1 MASILRIKRSGT
13 SGDPS
18 TLGQGELAYSSLADN
33 GSNGGDRLYIGTGT
47 EVAGNAVNHEVIGGK
62 YFTSKL
68 DHALGTLTPNSAIL
82 VDANSKIDVIN
93 VDNVTINGNTIS
105 TTDTNGNLILS
116 PNGNGAVNV
125 KSVLFGA
132 NVDVVGK
139 RITQLATPTADS
151 DAATKAYVDS
161 ITAGQTFN
169 IGDGSNTD
177 TFNAASG
184 TLQFT
189 GGTGLS
195 TTVSN
200 DEVTFDLD
208 STSVT
213 AGAYGSATA
222 IPTFTVDAQGRLT
235 AAGTASISTS
245 LNVQGDTIPLAS
257 QSLNFSSSGDG
268 ISFAFDSGT
277 NTVTYS
283 MATATTSAKGVASFA
298 TADFGVS
305 SGAVSLNDAV
315 VKNVGA
321 NSGNITPVGHTFDIK
336 GDSSQGITTSGDGY
350 ECITVTVADA
360 TTSTKGVASFATAD
374 FGVSSGAVSL
384 NDAVL
389 KTITTDTGA
398 GLTPSSH
405 GISIVGGE
413 GVDVTHA
420 GAVITV
426 AGEDATTTNKGIASF
441 DTNDFTVSSGAVS
454 LKSGSVAN
462 ADLANDGIVIGSTDV
477 SLGDTITSLVGLTNV
492 TVDDI
497 TINGNKIT
505 TPSSVTDLILDPK
518 GGDSAGGRVVIQGDL
533 VVQGTETIVNSTTM
547 TINDKNLVLAD
558 SAADATAANG
568 AGLTINGASATLQ
581 YLVSGDKWEVNKD
594 FNTTGEL
601 FRNGVAIGE
610 YIQDVMGSAIAVGE
624 GLDFAYNDA
633 NGTHTFT
640 AELATVTNKGVAS
653 FDSDQFT
660 LTSGAVTIHEMDG
673 GTY

>member
-13 SGDPS
+13 AGDPT

-82 VDANSKIDVIN
+82 VDANSKIDVLN
-93 VDNVTINGNTIS
+93 VDNITLNGNTVS
-105 TTDTNGNLILS
+105 TTNSNGGLILA
-116 PNGNGAVNV
+116 PNGTGTTTIN
-125 KSVLFGA
+125 SVVFGTT
-132 NVDVVGK
+132 VDAVGK
-139 RITQLATPTADS
+139 RIVQVGTPTADS
-151 DAATKAYVDS
+151 DAATKAYVDAV
-161 ITAGQTFN
+161 TAGQTFT
-169 IGDGSNTD
+169 IGDGSATD

-184 TLQFT
+184 TLLFSGLT
-189 GGTGLS
+189 GI
-195 TTVSN
+195 TTAVTNDAVS
-200 DEVTFDLD
+200 FDLD
-208 STSVT
+208 DTSVT
-213 AGAYGSATA
+213 AGDYGSATA
-222 IPTFTVDAQGRLT
+222 IPTFTVDGQGRLT

-257 QSLNFSSSGDG
+257 QSLLFASSGDG
-268 ISFAFDSGT
+268 ISFAYDSGT
-277 NTVTYS
+277 NTATYS

-315 VKNVGA
+315 VKGVGA
-321 NSGNITPVGHTFDIK
+321 NAGNVVPTGHSFDIK

-350 ECITVTVADA
+350 DCITVTVADA
-360 TTSTKGVASFATAD
+360 TVSTKGVASFATAD

-426 AGEDATTTNKGIASF
+426 TGEDATYTNKGIASF
-441 DTNDFTVSSGAVS
+441 DTNDFTVTSGAVS

-477 SLGDTITSLVGLTNV
+477 SLGGTITSLVGLTNV
-492 TVDDI
+492 TVDDL
-497 TINGNKIT
+497 TLNGNVIS
-505 TPSSVTDLILDPK
+505 TPSSVNDIILDPK
-518 GGDSAGGRVVIQGDL
+518 GGDSAGGRVIIQGDL
-533 VVQGTETIVNSTTM
+533 LVQGTETIVNSTTM

-581 YLVSGDKWEVNKD
+581 YAVTGDKWVANKD
-594 FNTTGEL
+594 FDAPEL
-601 FRNGVAIGE
+601 FRNGVAIEE
-610 YIQDVMGSAIAVGE
+610 YIEDIMGASIAVGE

-633 NGTHTFT
+633 AGTHTFT
-640 AELATVTNKGVAS
+640 AELATITNKGVAS
-653 FDSDQFT
+653 YDSDQFT
-660 LTSGAVTIHEMDG
+660 VTSGAVTVSTLDG

>member
-13 SGDPS
+13 SGDPT

-82 VDANSKIDVIN
+82 VDVNSKIDVLN
-93 VDNVTINGNTIS
+93 VDNVTLNGNTIS
-105 TTDTNGNLILS
+105 TTNTDGGLILA
-116 PNGNGAVNV
+116 PNGTGTTTVN
-125 KSVLFGA
+125 SVVFGTT
-132 NVDVVGK
+132 VDVVGK
-139 RITQLATPTADS
+139 RITQVATPTADS
-151 DAATKAYVDS
+151 DAATKAYVDGV
-161 ITAGQTFN
+161 TAGQSFT
-169 IGDGSNTD
+169 IGDGSATD

-184 TLQFT
+184 TLLFSGLT
-189 GGTGLS
+189 GI
-195 TTVSN
+195 TTAVTNDAVSI
-200 DEVTFDLD
+200 DLD
-208 STSVT
+208 DTSVT
-213 AGAYGSATA
+213 AGDYGSATA
-222 IPTFTVDAQGRLT
+222 IPTFTVDGQGRLT

-257 QSLNFSSSGDG
+257 QSLLFASSGDG
-268 ISFAFDSGT
+268 ISFAYDSGT
-277 NTVTYS
+277 NTATYS

-315 VKNVGA
+315 VKGVGA
-321 NSGNITPVGHTFDIK
+321 NSGSTTPTGHSFSII
-336 GDSSQGITTSGDGY
+336 GDSSQGITTSGSGANV
-350 ECITVTVADA
+350 TVTIADA
-360 TTSTKGVASFATAD
+360 TVSAKGVASFATAD

-426 AGEDATTTNKGIASF
+426 TGEDATYTNKGIASF
-441 DTNDFTVSSGAVS
+441 DTNDFTVTSGAVS

-477 SLGDTITSLVGLTNV
+477 SLGGTITSLVGLTNV

-497 TINGNKIT
+497 TLNGNVIS
-505 TPSSVTDLILDPK
+505 TPSSVNDIILDPK
-518 GGDSAGGRVVIQGDL
+518 GGDSAGGRVIIQGDL
-533 VVQGTETIVNSTTM
+533 LVQGTETIVNSTTM

-568 AGLTINGASATLQ
+568 AGITINGASATLQ

-601 FRNGVAIGE
+601 YRNGTAIGE
-610 YIQDVMGSAIAVGE
+610 YIQDVMGTAIAVGE
-624 GLDFAYNDA
+624 GLDFAYNDGA
-633 NGTHTFT
+633 GTHTFS
-640 AELATVTNKGVAS
+640 AELATITNKGVAS
-653 FDSDQFT
+653 YDSDQFT
-660 LTSGAVTIHEMDG
+660 VTSGAVTVSTLDG

>member
-13 SGDPS
+13 AGDPT

-82 VDANSKIDVIN
+82 VDANSKIDVLN
-93 VDNVTINGNTIS
+93 VDNITLNGNTVS
-105 TTDTNGNLILS
+105 TTNTNGGLILA
-116 PNGNGAVNV
+116 PNGTGTTTVN
-125 KSVLFGA
+125 SVVFGTT
-132 NVDVVGK
+132 VDVVGK
-139 RITQLATPTADS
+139 RIVQVGTPTADS
-151 DAATKAYVDS
+151 DAATKAYVDAV
-161 ITAGQTFN
+161 TAGQTFT
-169 IGDGSNTD
+169 IGDGSATD

-184 TLQFT
+184 TLLFN
-189 GGTGLS
+189 GLS
-195 TTVSN
+195 GITTAVTNDAVSI
-200 DEVTFDLD
+200 DLD
-208 STSVT
+208 DTSVT
-213 AGAYGSATA
+213 AGDYGSATA

-257 QSLNFSSSGDG
+257 QRLSFASSGNG
-268 ISFAFDSGT
+268 ISFAYDSGT
-277 NTVTYS
+277 NTATYS

-315 VKNVGA
+315 VKGVGA
-321 NSGNITPVGHTFDIK
+321 NSGSTTPTSHSFSII
-336 GDSSQGITTSGDGY
+336 GDSSQGITTSGSGANV
-350 ECITVTVADA
+350 TVTIADA
-360 TTSTKGVASFATAD
+360 TVSAKGVASFATAD

-420 GAVITV
+420 GSVITV
-426 AGEDATTTNKGIASF
+426 LGEDATYTNKGIASF
-441 DTNDFTVSSGAVS
+441 DTNDFTLSSGAVS

-477 SLGDTITSLVGLTNV
+477 SLGGTITNLVGLTNV
-492 TVDDI
+492 TVDDL
-497 TINGNKIT
+497 TLNGNVIS
-505 TPSSVTDLILDPK
+505 TPSSVNDIILDPK
-518 GGDSAGGRVVIQGDL
+518 GGDSAGGRVIIQGDL
-533 VVQGTETIVNSTTM
+533 LVQGTETIVNSTTM

-568 AGLTINGASATLQ
+568 AGITINGASATLQ

-601 FRNGVAIGE
+601 YRNGTAIGE
-610 YIQDVMGSAIAVGE
+610 YIQDVMGTSIAVGE
-624 GLDFAYNDA
+624 GLDFAYNDGA
-633 NGTHTFT
+633 GTHTFS
-640 AELATVTNKGVAS
+640 AELATITNKGVAS
-653 FDSDQFT
+653 YDSDQFT
-660 LTSGAVTIHEMDG
+660 VTSGAVTVSTLDG

>member
-13 SGDPS
+13 SGNPS

-47 EVAGNAVNHEVIGGK
+47 ETSGNAVNHEVIGGK

-68 DHALGTLTPNSAIL
+68 DHTLGTLTPNSAIL
-82 VDANSKIDVIN
+82 VDANSKIDVLN
-93 VDNVTINGNTIS
+93 VDNITLNGNTIS
-105 TTDTNGNLILS
+105 TTNSNGGLILA
-116 PNGNGAVNV
+116 PNGTGTTTVN
-125 KSVLFGA
+125 SVVFGTT
-132 NVDVVGK
+132 VDVVGK
-139 RITQLATPTADS
+139 RITQVATPTADS
-151 DAATKAYVDS
+151 DAATKAYVDAV
-161 ITAGQTFN
+161 TAGQTFT
-169 IGDGSNTD
+169 IGDGSATD

-184 TLQFT
+184 TLTFT
-189 GGTGLS
+189 GLTGI
-195 TTVSN
+195 TTAVTNDAVS
-200 DEVTFDLD
+200 FDLD
-208 STSVT
+208 DTSVT
-213 AGAYGSATA
+213 AGDYGSATA
-222 IPTFTVDAQGRLT
+222 IPTFTVDGQGRLT

-257 QSLNFSSSGDG
+257 QSLLFASSGDG
-268 ISFAFDSGT
+268 ISFAYDSGT
-277 NTVTYS
+277 NTATYS

-315 VKNVGA
+315 VKGVGA
-321 NSGNITPVGHTFDIK
+321 NSGSTTPTGHSFSII
-336 GDSSQGITTSGDGY
+336 GDSSQGITTSGSGANV
-350 ECITVTVADA
+350 TVTIADA
-360 TTSTKGVASFATAD
+360 TVSAKGVASFATAD

-420 GAVITV
+420 GSVITV
-426 AGEDATTTNKGIASF
+426 LGEDATYTNKGIASF
-441 DTNDFTVSSGAVS
+441 DTNDFTVTSGAVS
-454 LKSGSVAN
+454 IKSGSVAN
-462 ADLANDGIVIGSTDV
+462 ADLTNDGIVIGSTDV
-477 SLGDTITSLVGLTNV
+477 SLGGTITSLVGLTNV

-497 TINGNKIT
+497 TLNGNVIS
-505 TPSSVTDLILDPK
+505 TPSSVNDIILDPK
-518 GGDSAGGRVVIQGDL
+518 GGDSAGGRVIIQGDL
-533 VVQGTETIVNSTTM
+533 LVQGTETIVNSTTM

-568 AGLTINGASATLQ
+568 AGITINGASATLQ

-601 FRNGVAIGE
+601 YRNGTAIGE
-610 YIQDVMGSAIAVGE
+610 YIQDVMGTAIAVGE
-624 GLDFAYNDA
+624 GLDFAYNDGA
-633 NGTHTFT
+633 GTHTFS
-640 AELATVTNKGVAS
+640 AELATITNKGVAS
-653 FDSDQFT
+653 YDSDQFT
-660 LTSGAVTIHEMDG
+660 VTSGAVTVSTLDG

>member
-13 SGDPS
+13 SGNPS

-47 EVAGNAVNHEVIGGK
+47 EVGGNAVNHEIIGGK

-68 DHALGTLTPNSAIL
+68 DHALGELTPNSAIL
-82 VDANSKIDVIN
+82 TDANSKIDVIN

-105 TTDTNGNLILS
+105 TTDTNGNLILA
-116 PNGNGAVNV
+116 PHGAGQVNV
-125 KSVLFGA
+125 KSVLFGT

-169 IGDGSNTD
+169 IGDGSTTD

-184 TLQFT
+184 TLLFN

-200 DEVTFDLD
+200 DAVLFDLD

-257 QSLNFSSSGDG
+257 QRLSFASSGDG
-268 ISFAFDSGT
+268 ISFAYDSGT
-277 NTVTYS
+277 NTATYS

-305 SGAVSLNDAV
+305 SGAVSLNDGV
-315 VKNVGA
+315 VKSVGA
-321 NSGNITPVGHTFDIK
+321 NSGLTTPSGHKFNIV
-336 GDSSQGITTSGDGY
+336 GDSSQGITTSGSGANV
-350 ECITVTVADA
+350 TVTVADA
-360 TTSTKGVASFATAD
+360 TVSAKGVASFATAD

-426 AGEDATTTNKGIASF
+426 AGEDATYTNKGIASF
-441 DTNDFTVSSGAVS
+441 DPNDFTVTSGAVS

-477 SLGDTITSLVGLTNV
+477 SLGDTITNLVGLTNV

-505 TPSSVTDLILDPK
+505 TPTSVTDLILDPK

-601 FRNGVAIGE
+601 YRNGTAIGE
-610 YIQDVMGSAIAVGE
+610 YIEDVMGSAIAVGE
-624 GLDFAYNDA
+624 GLDFAYDDA
-633 NGTHTFT
+633 AGTHTFT

-653 FDSDQFT
+653 YDSDQFT
-660 LTSGAVTIHEMDG
+660 LTSGAVTIHEIDG
-673 GTY
+673 GTYA

>member
-13 SGDPS
+13 AGDPT

-82 VDANSKIDVIN
+82 VDANSKIDVLN
-93 VDNVTINGNTIS
+93 VDNVTLNGNTIS
-105 TTDTNGNLILS
+105 TTDTNGGLILA
-116 PNGNGAVNV
+116 PNGTGTTTVN
-125 KSVLFGA
+125 SVVFGTT
-132 NVDVVGK
+132 VDVVGK
-139 RITQLATPTADS
+139 RITQVATPTADS
-151 DAATKAYVDS
+151 DAATKAYVDAV
-161 ITAGQTFN
+161 TAGQTFT
-169 IGDGSNTD
+169 IGDGSATD

-184 TLQFT
+184 TLLFNGLT
-189 GGTGLS
+189 GI
-195 TTVSN
+195 TTAVTNDAVSI
-200 DEVTFDLD
+200 DLD
-208 STSVT
+208 DTSVT
-213 AGAYGSATA
+213 AGDYGSATA
-222 IPTFTVDAQGRLT
+222 IPTFTVDGQGRLT

-257 QSLNFSSSGDG
+257 QSLLFASSGDG
-268 ISFAFDSGT
+268 ISFAYDSGT
-277 NTVTYS
+277 NTATYS

-315 VKNVGA
+315 VKGVGA
-321 NSGNITPVGHTFDIK
+321 NSGSTTPTGHSFSII
-336 GDSSQGITTSGDGY
+336 GDSSQGITTSGSGANV
-350 ECITVTVADA
+350 TVTIADA
-360 TTSTKGVASFATAD
+360 TVSAKGVASFATAD

-426 AGEDATTTNKGIASF
+426 LGEDATYTNKGIASF
-441 DTNDFTVSSGAVS
+441 DTNDFTVTSGAVS

-477 SLGDTITSLVGLTNV
+477 SLGGTITSLVGLTNV

-497 TINGNKIT
+497 TLNGNVIS
-505 TPSSVTDLILDPK
+505 TPSSVNDIILDPK
-518 GGDSAGGRVVIQGDL
+518 GGDSAGGRVIIQGDL
-533 VVQGTETIVNSTTM
+533 LVQGTETIVNSTTM

-568 AGLTINGASATLQ
+568 AGITINGAAATLQ

-601 FRNGVAIGE
+601 YRNGTAIGE
-610 YIQDVMGSAIAVGE
+610 YIQDVMGTAIAVGE
-624 GLDFAYNDA
+624 GLDFAYNDGA
-633 NGTHTFT
+633 GTHTFS
-640 AELATVTNKGVAS
+640 AELATITNKGVAS
-653 FDSDQFT
+653 YDSDQFT
-660 LTSGAVTIHEMDG
+660 VTSGAVTVSTLDG

>member
-13 SGDPS
+13 AGDPT

-82 VDANSKIDVIN
+82 VDANSKIDVLN
-93 VDNVTINGNTIS
+93 VDNVTLNGNTVS
-105 TTDTNGNLILS
+105 TTNTNGGLILA
-116 PNGNGAVNV
+116 PNGTGTTTIN
-125 KSVLFGA
+125 SVVFGTT
-132 NVDVVGK
+132 VDAVGK
-139 RITQLATPTADS
+139 RIVQVGTPTADS
-151 DAATKAYVDS
+151 DAATKAYVDAV
-161 ITAGQTFN
+161 TAGQTFT
-169 IGDGSNTD
+169 IGDGSATD

-184 TLQFT
+184 TLLFSGLT
-189 GGTGLS
+189 GI
-195 TTVSN
+195 TTAVTNDAVS
-200 DEVTFDLD
+200 FDLD
-208 STSVT
+208 DTAVT
-213 AGAYGSATA
+213 AGDYGSATA
-222 IPTFTVDAQGRLT
+222 IPTFTVDGQGRLT

-257 QSLNFSSSGDG
+257 QSLLFASSGDG
-268 ISFAFDSGT
+268 ISFAYDSGT
-277 NTVTYS
+277 NTATYS

-315 VKNVGA
+315 VKGVGA
-321 NSGNITPVGHTFDIK
+321 NAGNVVPTGHSFDIK

-350 ECITVTVADA
+350 DCITVTVADA
-360 TTSTKGVASFATAD
+360 TVSTKGVASFATAD

-426 AGEDATTTNKGIASF
+426 TGEDATYTNKGIASF
-441 DTNDFTVSSGAVS
+441 DTNDFTVTSGAVS

-477 SLGDTITSLVGLTNV
+477 SLGGTITSLVGLTNV
-492 TVDDI
+492 TVDDL
-497 TINGNKIT
+497 TLNGNVIS
-505 TPSSVTDLILDPK
+505 TPSSVNDIILDPK
-518 GGDSAGGRVVIQGDL
+518 GGDSAGGRVIIQGDL
-533 VVQGTETIVNSTTM
+533 LVQGTETIVNSTTM

-581 YLVSGDKWEVNKD
+581 YAVTGDKWVANKD
-594 FNTTGEL
+594 FDAPEL
-601 FRNGVAIGE
+601 FRNGVAIEE
-610 YIQDVMGSAIAVGE
+610 YIEDIMGASIAVGE

-633 NGTHTFT
+633 AGTHTFT
-640 AELATVTNKGVAS
+640 AELATITNKGVAS
-653 FDSDQFT
+653 YDSDQFT
-660 LTSGAVTIHEMDG
+660 VTSGAVTVSTLDG

>member
-13 SGDPS
+13 SGNPS
-18 TLGQGELAYSSLADN
+18 SLGQGELAYSSLADN

-82 VDANSKIDVIN
+82 VDANSKIDVLN
-93 VDNVTINGNTIS
+93 VDNITLNGNTIS
-105 TTDTNGNLILS
+105 TTNSNGGLILA
-116 PNGNGAVNV
+116 PNGTGTTTVN
-125 KSVLFGA
+125 SVVFGTT
-132 NVDVVGK
+132 VDVVGK
-139 RITQLATPTADS
+139 RITQVATPTADS
-151 DAATKAYVDS
+151 DAATKAYVDAV
-161 ITAGQTFN
+161 TAGQTFT
-169 IGDGSNTD
+169 IGDGSATD

-184 TLQFT
+184 TLLFSGLT
-189 GGTGLS
+189 GI
-195 TTVSN
+195 TTAVTNDAVS
-200 DEVTFDLD
+200 FDLD
-208 STSVT
+208 DTSVT
-213 AGAYGSATA
+213 AGDYGSATA
-222 IPTFTVDAQGRLT
+222 IPTFTVDGQGRLT

-257 QSLNFSSSGDG
+257 QSLLFASSGDG
-268 ISFAFDSGT
+268 ISFAYDSGT
-277 NTVTYS
+277 NTATYS

-315 VKNVGA
+315 VKGVGA
-321 NSGNITPVGHTFDIK
+321 NSGSTTPTGHSFSII
-336 GDSSQGITTSGDGY
+336 GDSSQGITTSGSGANV
-350 ECITVTVADA
+350 TVTIADA
-360 TTSTKGVASFATAD
+360 TVSAKGVASFATAD

-420 GAVITV
+420 GSVITV
-426 AGEDATTTNKGIASF
+426 LGEDATYTNKGIASF
-441 DTNDFTVSSGAVS
+441 DTNDFTVTSGAVS
-454 LKSGSVAN
+454 IKSGSVAN
-462 ADLANDGIVIGSTDV
+462 ADLTNDGIVIGSTDV
-477 SLGDTITSLVGLTNV
+477 SLGGTITSLVGLTNV

-497 TINGNKIT
+497 TLNGNVIS
-505 TPSSVTDLILDPK
+505 TPSSVNDIILDPK
-518 GGDSAGGRVVIQGDL
+518 GGDSAGGRVIIQGDL
-533 VVQGTETIVNSTTM
+533 LVQGTETIVNSTTM

-568 AGLTINGASATLQ
+568 AGITINGASATLQ

-601 FRNGVAIGE
+601 YRNGTAIGE
-610 YIQDVMGSAIAVGE
+610 YIQDVMGTAIAVGE
-624 GLDFAYNDA
+624 GLDFAYNDGA
-633 NGTHTFT
+633 GTHTFS
-640 AELATVTNKGVAS
+640 AELATITNKGVAS
-653 FDSDQFT
+653 YDSDQFT
-660 LTSGAVTIHEMDG
+660 VTSGAVTVSTLDG

>member
-13 SGDPS
+13 SGDPT

-82 VDANSKIDVIN
+82 VDVNSKIDVLN
-93 VDNVTINGNTIS
+93 VDNVTLNGNTIS
-105 TTDTNGNLILS
+105 TTNTDGGLILA
-116 PNGNGAVNV
+116 PNGTGTTTVN
-125 KSVLFGA
+125 SVVFGTT
-132 NVDVVGK
+132 VDVVGK
-139 RITQLATPTADS
+139 RITQVATPTADS
-151 DAATKAYVDS
+151 DAATKAYVDGV
-161 ITAGQTFN
+161 TAGQSFT
-169 IGDGSNTD
+169 IGDGSATD

-189 GGTGLS
+189 GLTGI
-195 TTVSN
+195 TTAVTNDAVS
-200 DEVTFDLD
+200 FDLD
-208 STSVT
+208 DTSVT
-213 AGAYGSATA
+213 AGDYGSATA
-222 IPTFTVDAQGRLT
+222 IPTFTVDGQGRLT

-257 QSLNFSSSGDG
+257 QSLLFASSGDG
-268 ISFAFDSGT
+268 ISFAYDSGT
-277 NTVTYS
+277 NTATYS

-315 VKNVGA
+315 VKGVGA
-321 NSGNITPVGHTFDIK
+321 NSGSTTPTGHSFSII
-336 GDSSQGITTSGDGY
+336 GDSSQGITTSGSGANV
-350 ECITVTVADA
+350 TVTIADA
-360 TTSTKGVASFATAD
+360 TVSAKGVASFATAD

-420 GAVITV
+420 GSVITV
-426 AGEDATTTNKGIASF
+426 LGEDATYTNKGIASF
-441 DTNDFTVSSGAVS
+441 DTNDFTVTSGAVS

-477 SLGDTITSLVGLTNV
+477 SLGGTITSLVGLTNV
-492 TVDDI
+492 TVDDL
-497 TINGNKIT
+497 TLNGNVIS
-505 TPSSVTDLILDPK
+505 TPSSVNDIILDPK
-518 GGDSAGGRVVIQGDL
+518 GGDSAGGRVIIQGDL
-533 VVQGTETIVNSTTM
+533 LVQGTETIVNSTTM

-568 AGLTINGASATLQ
+568 AGITINGASATLQ

-601 FRNGVAIGE
+601 YRNGTAIGE
-610 YIQDVMGSAIAVGE
+610 YIQDVMGTAIAVGE
-624 GLDFAYNDA
+624 GLDFAYNDGA
-633 NGTHTFT
+633 GTHTFS
-640 AELATVTNKGVAS
+640 AELATITNKGVAS
-653 FDSDQFT
+653 YDSDQFT
-660 LTSGAVTIHEMDG
+660 VTSGAVTVSTLDG

>member
-13 SGDPS
+13 AGDPT

-82 VDANSKIDVIN
+82 VDANSKIDVLN
-93 VDNVTINGNTIS
+93 VDNITLNGNTVS
-105 TTDTNGNLILS
+105 TTNTNGGLILA
-116 PNGNGAVNV
+116 PNGTGTTTVN
-125 KSVLFGA
+125 SVVFGTT
-132 NVDVVGK
+132 VDVVGK
-139 RITQLATPTADS
+139 RITQVATPTADS
-151 DAATKAYVDS
+151 DAATKAYVDAV
-161 ITAGQTFN
+161 TAGQTFT
-169 IGDGSNTD
+169 IGDGSATD

-184 TLQFT
+184 TLLFN
-189 GGTGLS
+189 GLS
-195 TTVSN
+195 GITTAVTNDAVSI
-200 DEVTFDLD
+200 DLD
-208 STSVT
+208 DTSVT
-213 AGAYGSATA
+213 AGDYGSATA

-257 QSLNFSSSGDG
+257 QRLSFASSGNG
-268 ISFAFDSGT
+268 ISFAYDSGT
-277 NTVTYS
+277 NTATYS

-315 VKNVGA
+315 VKGVGA
-321 NSGNITPVGHTFDIK
+321 NSGSTTPTSHSFSII
-336 GDSSQGITTSGDGY
+336 GDSSQGITTSGSGANV
-350 ECITVTVADA
+350 TVTIADA
-360 TTSTKGVASFATAD
+360 TVSAKGVASFATAD

-420 GAVITV
+420 GSVITV
-426 AGEDATTTNKGIASF
+426 LGEDATYTNKGIASF
-441 DTNDFTVSSGAVS
+441 DTNDFTLSSGAVS

-477 SLGDTITSLVGLTNV
+477 SLGGTITNLVGLTNV
-492 TVDDI
+492 TVDDL
-497 TINGNKIT
+497 TLNGNVIS
-505 TPSSVTDLILDPK
+505 TPSSVNDIILDPK
-518 GGDSAGGRVVIQGDL
+518 GGDSAGGRVIIQGDL
-533 VVQGTETIVNSTTM
+533 LVQGTETIVNSTTM

-568 AGLTINGASATLQ
+568 AGITINGASATLQ

-601 FRNGVAIGE
+601 YRNGTAIGE
-610 YIQDVMGSAIAVGE
+610 YIQDVMGTSIAVGE
-624 GLDFAYNDA
+624 GLDFAYNDGA
-633 NGTHTFT
+633 GTHTFS
-640 AELATVTNKGVAS
+640 AELATITNKGVAS
-653 FDSDQFT
+653 YDSDQFT
-660 LTSGAVTIHEMDG
+660 VTSGAVTVSTLDG

>member
-13 SGDPS
+13 SGNPS
-18 TLGQGELAYSSLADN
+18 SLGQGELAYSSLADN

-47 EVAGNAVNHEVIGGK
+47 ETSGNAVNHEVIGGK

-82 VDANSKIDVIN
+82 VDVNSKIDVLN
-93 VDNVTINGNTIS
+93 VDNVTLNGNTIS
-105 TTDTNGNLILS
+105 TTDTNGGLILA
-116 PNGNGAVNV
+116 PNGTGTTTVN
-125 KSVLFGA
+125 SVVFGTT
-132 NVDVVGK
+132 VDVVGK
-139 RITQLATPTADS
+139 RITQVGTPTADS
-151 DAATKAYVDS
+151 DAATKAYVDGV
-161 ITAGQTFN
+161 TAGQSFT
-169 IGDGSNTD
+169 IGDGTDSD

-184 TLQFT
+184 TLTFT
-189 GGTGLS
+189 GLTGI
-195 TTVSN
+195 TTAVTNDAVS
-200 DEVTFDLD
+200 FDLD
-208 STSVT
+208 DTSVT
-213 AGAYGSATA
+213 AGDYGSATA
-222 IPTFTVDAQGRLT
+222 IPTFTVDGQGRLT

-257 QSLNFSSSGDG
+257 QSLLFASSGDG
-268 ISFAFDSGT
+268 ISFAYDSGT
-277 NTVTYS
+277 NTATYS

-315 VKNVGA
+315 VKGVGA
-321 NSGNITPVGHTFDIK
+321 NSGSTTPTGHSFSII
-336 GDSSQGITTSGDGY
+336 GDSSQGITTSGSGANV
-350 ECITVTVADA
+350 TVTIADA
-360 TTSTKGVASFATAD
+360 TVSAKGVASFATAD

-426 AGEDATTTNKGIASF
+426 LGEDATYTNKGIASF
-441 DTNDFTVSSGAVS
+441 DTNDFTVTSGAVS

-497 TINGNKIT
+497 TINANVIS
-505 TPSSVTDLILDPK
+505 TPPSVNDIILDPK
-518 GGDSAGGRVVIQGDL
+518 GGDSAGGRVIIQGDL
-533 VVQGTETIVNSTTM
+533 LVQGTETIVNSTTM

-568 AGLTINGASATLQ
+568 AGITINGASATLQ

-601 FRNGVAIGE
+601 YRNGTAIGE
-610 YIQDVMGSAIAVGE
+610 YIQDVMGTAIAVGE
-624 GLDFAYNDA
+624 GLDFAYNDGA
-633 NGTHTFT
+633 GTHTFS
-640 AELATVTNKGVAS
+640 AELATITNKGVAS
-653 FDSDQFT
+653 YDSDQFT
-660 LTSGAVTIHEMDG
+660 VTSGAVTVSTLDG

>member
-13 SGDPS
+13 AGDPT

-82 VDANSKIDVIN
+82 VDANSKIDVLN
-93 VDNVTINGNTIS
+93 VDNITLNGNTVS
-105 TTDTNGNLILS
+105 TTNTNGGLILA
-116 PNGNGAVNV
+116 PNGTGTTTVN
-125 KSVLFGA
+125 SVVFGTT
-132 NVDVVGK
+132 VDVVGK
-139 RITQLATPTADS
+139 RIVQVGTPTADS
-151 DAATKAYVDS
+151 DAATKAYVDAV
-161 ITAGQTFN
+161 TAGQTFT
-169 IGDGSNTD
+169 IGDGSATD

-184 TLQFT
+184 TLLFNGLT
-189 GGTGLS
+189 GI
-195 TTVSN
+195 TTAVTNDAVS
-200 DEVTFDLD
+200 FDLD
-208 STSVT
+208 DTSVT
-213 AGAYGSATA
+213 AGDYGSATA

-257 QSLNFSSSGDG
+257 QRLSFASSGNG
-268 ISFAFDSGT
+268 ISFAYDSGT
-277 NTVTYS
+277 NTATYS

-315 VKNVGA
+315 VKGVGA
-321 NSGNITPVGHTFDIK
+321 NSGSTTPTSHSFSII
-336 GDSSQGITTSGDGY
+336 GDSSQGITTSGSGANV
-350 ECITVTVADA
+350 TVTIADA
-360 TTSTKGVASFATAD
+360 TVSAKGVASFATAD

-420 GAVITV
+420 GSVITV
-426 AGEDATTTNKGIASF
+426 LGEDATYTNKGIASF
-441 DTNDFTVSSGAVS
+441 DTNDFTLSSGAVS

-477 SLGDTITSLVGLTNV
+477 SLGGTITNLVGLTNV
-492 TVDDI
+492 TVDDL
-497 TINGNKIT
+497 TLNGNVIS
-505 TPSSVTDLILDPK
+505 TPSSVNDIILDPK
-518 GGDSAGGRVVIQGDL
+518 GGDSAGGRVIIQGDL
-533 VVQGTETIVNSTTM
+533 LVQGTETIVNSTTM

-568 AGLTINGASATLQ
+568 AGITINGASATLQ

-601 FRNGVAIGE
+601 YRNGTAIGE
-610 YIQDVMGSAIAVGE
+610 YIQDVMGTSIAVGE
-624 GLDFAYNDA
+624 GLDFAYNDGA
-633 NGTHTFT
+633 GTHTFS
-640 AELATVTNKGVAS
+640 AELATITNKGVAS
-653 FDSDQFT
+653 YDSDQFT
-660 LTSGAVTIHEMDG
+660 VTSGAVTVSTLDG

>member
-13 SGDPS
+13 AGDPT

-82 VDANSKIDVIN
+82 VDANSKIDVLN
-93 VDNVTINGNTIS
+93 VDNITLNGNTVS
-105 TTDTNGNLILS
+105 TTNTNGGLILA
-116 PNGNGAVNV
+116 PNGTGTTTVN
-125 KSVLFGA
+125 SVVFGTT
-132 NVDVVGK
+132 VDVVGK
-139 RITQLATPTADS
+139 RITQVATPTADS
-151 DAATKAYVDS
+151 DAATKAYVDAV
-161 ITAGQTFN
+161 TAGQTFT
-169 IGDGSNTD
+169 IGDGSATD

-184 TLQFT
+184 TLLFN
-189 GGTGLS
+189 GLS
-195 TTVSN
+195 GITTAVTNDAVS
-200 DEVTFDLD
+200 FDLD
-208 STSVT
+208 DTSVT
-213 AGAYGSATA
+213 AGDYGSATA

-257 QSLNFSSSGDG
+257 QRLSFASSGNG
-268 ISFAFDSGT
+268 ISFAYDSGT
-277 NTVTYS
+277 NTATYS

-315 VKNVGA
+315 VKGVGA
-321 NSGNITPVGHTFDIK
+321 NSGSTTPTSHSFSII
-336 GDSSQGITTSGDGY
+336 GDSSQGITTSGSGANV
-350 ECITVTVADA
+350 TVTIADA
-360 TTSTKGVASFATAD
+360 TVSAKGVASFATAD

-420 GAVITV
+420 GSVITV
-426 AGEDATTTNKGIASF
+426 LGEDATYTNKGIASF
-441 DTNDFTVSSGAVS
+441 DTNDFTLSSGAVS

-477 SLGDTITSLVGLTNV
+477 SLGGTITNLVGLTNV
-492 TVDDI
+492 TVDDL
-497 TINGNKIT
+497 TLNGNVIS
-505 TPSSVTDLILDPK
+505 TPSSVNDIILDPK
-518 GGDSAGGRVVIQGDL
+518 GGDSAGGRVIIQGDL
-533 VVQGTETIVNSTTM
+533 LVQGTETIVNSTTM

-568 AGLTINGASATLQ
+568 AGITINGASATLQ

-601 FRNGVAIGE
+601 YRNGTAIGE
-610 YIQDVMGSAIAVGE
+610 YIQDVMGTSIAVGE
-624 GLDFAYNDA
+624 GLDFAYNDGA
-633 NGTHTFT
+633 GTHTFS
-640 AELATVTNKGVAS
+640 AELATITNKGVAS
-653 FDSDQFT
+653 YDSDQFT
-660 LTSGAVTIHEMDG
+660 VTSGAVTVSTLDG

>member
-13 SGDPS
+13 SGNPS
-18 TLGQGELAYSSLADN
+18 SLGQGELAYSSLADN

-47 EVAGNAVNHEVIGGK
+47 ETSGNAVNHEVIGGK

-82 VDANSKIDVIN
+82 VDVNSKIDVLN
-93 VDNVTINGNTIS
+93 VDNVTLNGNTIS
-105 TTDTNGNLILS
+105 TTNTDGGLILA
-116 PNGNGAVNV
+116 PNGTGTTTVN
-125 KSVLFGA
+125 SVVFGTT
-132 NVDVVGK
+132 VDVVGK
-139 RITQLATPTADS
+139 RITQVGTPTADS
-151 DAATKAYVDS
+151 DAATKAYVDAV
-161 ITAGQTFN
+161 TAGQTFT
-169 IGDGSNTD
+169 IGDGSATD

-184 TLQFT
+184 TLTFT
-189 GGTGLS
+189 GLTGI
-195 TTVSN
+195 TTAVTNDAVS
-200 DEVTFDLD
+200 FDLD
-208 STSVT
+208 DTSVT
-213 AGAYGSATA
+213 AGDYGSATA
-222 IPTFTVDAQGRLT
+222 IPTFTVDGQGRLT

-257 QSLNFSSSGDG
+257 QSLLFASSGDG

-277 NTVTYS
+277 NTATYS

-315 VKNVGA
+315 VKGVGA
-321 NSGNITPVGHTFDIK
+321 NSGSTTPTGHSFSII
-336 GDSSQGITTSGDGY
+336 GDSSQGITTSGSGANV
-350 ECITVTVADA
+350 TVTIADA
-360 TTSTKGVASFATAD
+360 TVSAKGVASFATAD

-426 AGEDATTTNKGIASF
+426 TGEDATYTNKGIASF
-441 DTNDFTVSSGAVS
+441 DTNDFTVTSGAVS

-477 SLGDTITSLVGLTNV
+477 SLGGTITSLVGLTNV

-497 TINGNKIT
+497 TLNGNVIS
-505 TPSSVTDLILDPK
+505 TPSSVNDIILDPK
-518 GGDSAGGRVVIQGDL
+518 GGDSAGGRVIIQGDL
-533 VVQGTETIVNSTTM
+533 LVQGTETIVNSTTM

-568 AGLTINGASATLQ
+568 AGITINGASATLQ

-601 FRNGVAIGE
+601 YRNGTAIGE
-610 YIQDVMGSAIAVGE
+610 YIQDVMGTAIAVGE
-624 GLDFAYNDA
+624 GLDFAYNDGA
-633 NGTHTFT
+633 GTHTFS
-640 AELATVTNKGVAS
+640 AELATITNKGVAS
-653 FDSDQFT
+653 YDSDQFT
-660 LTSGAVTIHEMDG
+660 VTSGAVTVSTLDG

>member
-13 SGDPS
+13 SGNPS

-47 EVAGNAVNHEVIGGK
+47 ETSGNAVNHEVIGGK

-82 VDANSKIDVIN
+82 VDVNSKIDVLN
-93 VDNVTINGNTIS
+93 VDNITLNGNTVS
-105 TTDTNGNLILS
+105 TTNTDGGLILA
-116 PNGNGAVNV
+116 PNGTGTTTIN
-125 KSVLFGA
+125 SVVFGTT
-132 NVDVVGK
+132 VDAVGK
-139 RITQLATPTADS
+139 RIVQVGTPTADS
-151 DAATKAYVDS
+151 DAATKAYVDAV
-161 ITAGQTFN
+161 TAGQTFT
-169 IGDGSNTD
+169 IGDGSATD

-184 TLQFT
+184 TLLFSGLT
-189 GGTGLS
+189 GI
-195 TTVSN
+195 TTAVTNDAVS
-200 DEVTFDLD
+200 FDLD
-208 STSVT
+208 DTDVT
-213 AGAYGSATA
+213 AGDYGSATA
-222 IPTFTVDAQGRLT
+222 IPTFTVDGQGRLT
-235 AAGTASISTS
+235 AAGEASISTS

-257 QSLNFSSSGDG
+257 QSLLFASSGDG
-268 ISFAFDSGT
+268 ISFAYDSGT
-277 NTVTYS
+277 NTATYS

-321 NSGNITPVGHTFDIK
+321 NSGNITPTGHKFDIK

-360 TTSTKGVASFATAD
+360 TVSTKGVASFATAD

-413 GVDVTHA
+413 GVNVTHA
-420 GAVITV
+420 GSVITV
-426 AGEDATTTNKGIASF
+426 LGEDATYTNKGIASF
-441 DTNDFTVSSGAVS
+441 DTNDFTVTSGAVS

-497 TINGNKIT
+497 TINGNVIS
-505 TPSSVTDLILDPK
+505 TPSSVSDLILDPK
-518 GGDSAGGRVVIQGDL
+518 GGDSAGGRVIIQGDL
-533 VVQGTETIVNSTTM
+533 LVQGTETIVNSTTM

-581 YLVSGDKWEVNKD
+581 YAVTGDKWVANKD
-594 FNTTGEL
+594 FDAPEL
-601 FRNGVAIGE
+601 FRNGVAIEE
-610 YIQDVMGSAIAVGE
+610 YIEDIMGASIAVGE
-624 GLDFAYNDA
+624 GLDFAYDDA
-633 NGTHTFT
+633 AGTHTFT
-640 AELATVTNKGVAS
+640 AELATITNKGVAS
-653 FDSDQFT
+653 YDSDQFT
-660 LTSGAVTIHEMDG
+660 VTSGAVTVSTLDG

>member
-13 SGDPS
+13 SGNPS

-47 EVAGNAVNHEVIGGK
+47 ETSGNAVNHEVIGGK

-68 DHALGTLTPNSAIL
+68 DHTLGTLTPNSAIL
-82 VDANSKIDVIN
+82 VDANSKIDVLN
-93 VDNVTINGNTIS
+93 VDNITLNGNTIS
-105 TTDTNGNLILS
+105 TTNSNGGLILA
-116 PNGNGAVNV
+116 PNGTGTTTVN
-125 KSVLFGA
+125 SVVFGTT
-132 NVDVVGK
+132 VDVVGK
-139 RITQLATPTADS
+139 RITQVATPTADS
-151 DAATKAYVDS
+151 DAATKAYVDAV
-161 ITAGQTFN
+161 TAGQTFT
-169 IGDGSNTD
+169 IGDGSATD

-184 TLQFT
+184 TLLFSGLT
-189 GGTGLS
+189 GI
-195 TTVSN
+195 TTAVTNDAVS
-200 DEVTFDLD
+200 FDLD
-208 STSVT
+208 DTSVT
-213 AGAYGSATA
+213 AGDYGSATA
-222 IPTFTVDAQGRLT
+222 IPTFTVDGQGRLT

-257 QSLNFSSSGDG
+257 QSLLFASSGDG
-268 ISFAFDSGT
+268 ISFAYDSGT
-277 NTVTYS
+277 NTATYS

-315 VKNVGA
+315 VKGVGA
-321 NSGNITPVGHTFDIK
+321 NSGSTTPTGHSFSII
-336 GDSSQGITTSGDGY
+336 GDSSQGITTSGSGANV
-350 ECITVTVADA
+350 TVTIADA
-360 TTSTKGVASFATAD
+360 TVSAKGVASFATAD

-420 GAVITV
+420 GSVITV
-426 AGEDATTTNKGIASF
+426 LGEDATYTNKGIASF
-441 DTNDFTVSSGAVS
+441 DTNDFTVTSGAVS
-454 LKSGSVAN
+454 IKSGSVAN
-462 ADLANDGIVIGSTDV
+462 ADLTNDGIVIGSTDV
-477 SLGDTITSLVGLTNV
+477 SLGGTITSLVGLTNV

-497 TINGNKIT
+497 TLNGNVIS
-505 TPSSVTDLILDPK
+505 TPSSVNDIILDPK
-518 GGDSAGGRVVIQGDL
+518 GGDSAGGRVIIQGDL
-533 VVQGTETIVNSTTM
+533 LVQGTETIVNSTTM

-568 AGLTINGASATLQ
+568 AGITINGASATLQ

-601 FRNGVAIGE
+601 YRNGTAIGE
-610 YIQDVMGSAIAVGE
+610 YIQDVMGTAIAVGE
-624 GLDFAYNDA
+624 GLDFAYNDGA
-633 NGTHTFT
+633 GTHTFS
-640 AELATVTNKGVAS
+640 AELATITNKGVAS
-653 FDSDQFT
+653 YDSDQFT
-660 LTSGAVTIHEMDG
+660 VTSGAVTVSTLDG

>member
-13 SGDPS
+13 AGDPT

-82 VDANSKIDVIN
+82 VDANSKIDVLN
-93 VDNVTINGNTIS
+93 VDNITLNGNTVS
-105 TTDTNGNLILS
+105 TTNTNGGLILA
-116 PNGNGAVNV
+116 PNGTGTTTVN
-125 KSVLFGA
+125 SVVFGTT
-132 NVDVVGK
+132 VDVVGK
-139 RITQLATPTADS
+139 RIVQVGTPTADS
-151 DAATKAYVDS
+151 DAATKAYVDAV
-161 ITAGQTFN
+161 TAGQTFT
-169 IGDGSNTD
+169 IGDGSATD

-184 TLQFT
+184 TLLFN
-189 GGTGLS
+189 GLS
-195 TTVSN
+195 GITTAVTNDAVS
-200 DEVTFDLD
+200 FDLD
-208 STSVT
+208 DTSVT
-213 AGAYGSATA
+213 AGDYGSATA

-257 QSLNFSSSGDG
+257 QRLSFASSGNG
-268 ISFAFDSGT
+268 ISFAYDSGT
-277 NTVTYS
+277 NTATYS

-315 VKNVGA
+315 VKGVGA
-321 NSGNITPVGHTFDIK
+321 NSGSTTPTSHSFSII
-336 GDSSQGITTSGDGY
+336 GDSSQGITTSGSGANV
-350 ECITVTVADA
+350 TVTIADA
-360 TTSTKGVASFATAD
+360 TVSAKGVASFATAD

-420 GAVITV
+420 GSVITV
-426 AGEDATTTNKGIASF
+426 LGEDATYTNKGIASF
-441 DTNDFTVSSGAVS
+441 DTNDFTLSSGAVS

-477 SLGDTITSLVGLTNV
+477 SLGGTITNLVGLTNV
-492 TVDDI
+492 TVDDL
-497 TINGNKIT
+497 TLNGNVIS
-505 TPSSVTDLILDPK
+505 TPSSVNDIILDPK
-518 GGDSAGGRVVIQGDL
+518 GGDSAGGRVIIQGDL
-533 VVQGTETIVNSTTM
+533 LVQGTETIVNSTTM

-568 AGLTINGASATLQ
+568 AGITINGASATLQ

-601 FRNGVAIGE
+601 YRNGTAIGE
-610 YIQDVMGSAIAVGE
+610 YIQDVMGTSIAVGE
-624 GLDFAYNDA
+624 GLDFAYNDGA
-633 NGTHTFT
+633 GTHTFS
-640 AELATVTNKGVAS
+640 AELATITNKGVAS
-653 FDSDQFT
+653 YDSDQFT
-660 LTSGAVTIHEMDG
+660 VTSGAVTVSTLDG

>member
-13 SGDPS
+13 AGDPT

-82 VDANSKIDVIN
+82 VDANSKIDVLN
-93 VDNVTINGNTIS
+93 VDNITLNGNTIS
-105 TTDTNGNLILS
+105 TTNSNGGLILA
-116 PNGNGAVNV
+116 PNGTGTTTVN
-125 KSVLFGA
+125 SVVFGTT
-132 NVDVVGK
+132 VDVVGK
-139 RITQLATPTADS
+139 RITQVATPTADS
-151 DAATKAYVDS
+151 DAATKAYVDAV
-161 ITAGQTFN
+161 TAGQTFT
-169 IGDGSNTD
+169 IGDGSATD

-184 TLQFT
+184 TLTFT
-189 GGTGLS
+189 GLTGI
-195 TTVSN
+195 TTAVTNDAVS
-200 DEVTFDLD
+200 FDLD
-208 STSVT
+208 DTSVT
-213 AGAYGSATA
+213 AGDYGSATA
-222 IPTFTVDAQGRLT
+222 IPTFTVDGQGRLT

-257 QSLNFSSSGDG
+257 QSLLFASSGDG
-268 ISFAFDSGT
+268 ISFAYDSGT
-277 NTVTYS
+277 NTATYS

-315 VKNVGA
+315 VKGVGA
-321 NSGNITPVGHTFDIK
+321 NSGSTTPTGHSFSII
-336 GDSSQGITTSGDGY
+336 GDSSQGITTSGSGANV
-350 ECITVTVADA
+350 TVTIADA
-360 TTSTKGVASFATAD
+360 TVSAKGVASFATAD

-420 GAVITV
+420 GSVITV
-426 AGEDATTTNKGIASF
+426 LGEDATYTNKGIASF
-441 DTNDFTVSSGAVS
+441 DTNDFTVTSGAVS
-454 LKSGSVAN
+454 IKSGSVAN
-462 ADLANDGIVIGSTDV
+462 ADLTNDGIVIGSTDV
-477 SLGDTITSLVGLTNV
+477 SLGGTITSLVGLTNV

-497 TINGNKIT
+497 TLNGNVIS
-505 TPSSVTDLILDPK
+505 TPSSVNDIILDPK
-518 GGDSAGGRVVIQGDL
+518 GGDSAGGRVIIQGDL
-533 VVQGTETIVNSTTM
+533 LVQGTETIVNSTTM

-568 AGLTINGASATLQ
+568 AGITINGASATLQ

-601 FRNGVAIGE
+601 YRNGTAIGE
-610 YIQDVMGSAIAVGE
+610 YIQDVMGTAIAVGE
-624 GLDFAYNDA
+624 GLDFAYNDGA
-633 NGTHTFT
+633 GTHTFS
-640 AELATVTNKGVAS
+640 AELATITNKGVAS
-653 FDSDQFT
+653 YDSDQFT
-660 LTSGAVTIHEMDG
+660 VTSGAVTVSTLDG

>member
-13 SGDPS
+13 SGNPS

-47 EVAGNAVNHEVIGGK
+47 ETSGNAVNHEVIGGK

-82 VDANSKIDVIN
+82 VDVNSKIDVLN
-93 VDNVTINGNTIS
+93 VDNITLNGNTVS
-105 TTDTNGNLILS
+105 TTNTDGGLILA
-116 PNGNGAVNV
+116 PNGTGTTTIN
-125 KSVLFGA
+125 SVVFGTT
-132 NVDVVGK
+132 VDAVGK
-139 RITQLATPTADS
+139 RIVQVGTPTADS
-151 DAATKAYVDS
+151 DAATKAYVDAV
-161 ITAGQTFN
+161 TAGQTFT
-169 IGDGSNTD
+169 IGDGSATD

-189 GGTGLS
+189 GLTGI
-195 TTVSN
+195 TTAVTNDAVS
-200 DEVTFDLD
+200 FDLD
-208 STSVT
+208 DTDVT
-213 AGAYGSATA
+213 AGDYGSATA

-235 AAGTASISTS
+235 DAGEASISTS

-268 ISFAFDSGT
+268 ISFAYDSGT
-277 NTVTYS
+277 NTATYS

-321 NSGNITPVGHTFDIK
+321 NSGNITPTGHKFDIK

-360 TTSTKGVASFATAD
+360 TVSTKGVASFATAD

-413 GVDVTHA
+413 GVNVTHA
-420 GAVITV
+420 GSVITV
-426 AGEDATTTNKGIASF
+426 LGEDATYTNKGIASF
-441 DTNDFTVSSGAVS
+441 DTNDFTVTSGAVS

-497 TINGNKIT
+497 TINGNVIS
-505 TPSSVTDLILDPK
+505 TPSSVSDLILDPK
-518 GGDSAGGRVVIQGDL
+518 GGDSAGGRVIIQGDL
-533 VVQGTETIVNSTTM
+533 LVQGTETIVNSTTM

-581 YLVSGDKWEVNKD
+581 YAVTGDKWVANKD
-594 FNTTGEL
+594 FDAPEL
-601 FRNGVAIGE
+601 FRNGVAIEE
-610 YIQDVMGSAIAVGE
+610 YIEDIMGASIAVGE
-624 GLDFAYNDA
+624 GLDFAYDDA
-633 NGTHTFT
+633 AGTHTFT
-640 AELATVTNKGVAS
+640 AELATITNKGVAS
-653 FDSDQFT
+653 YDSDQFT
-660 LTSGAVTIHEMDG
+660 VTSGAVTVSTLDG

>member
-13 SGDPS
+13 SGDPT

-82 VDANSKIDVIN
+82 VDVNSKIDVLN
-93 VDNVTINGNTIS
+93 VDNVTLNGNTIS
-105 TTDTNGNLILS
+105 TTNTDGGLILA
-116 PNGNGAVNV
+116 PNGTGTTTVN
-125 KSVLFGA
+125 SVVFGTT
-132 NVDVVGK
+132 VDVVGK
-139 RITQLATPTADS
+139 RITQVATPTADS
-151 DAATKAYVDS
+151 DAATKAYVDGV
-161 ITAGQTFN
+161 TAGQSFT
-169 IGDGSNTD
+169 IGDGSATD

-189 GGTGLS
+189 GLTGI
-195 TTVSN
+195 TTAVTNDAVS
-200 DEVTFDLD
+200 FDLD
-208 STSVT
+208 DTSVT
-213 AGAYGSATA
+213 AGDYGSATA
-222 IPTFTVDAQGRLT
+222 IPTFTVDGQGRLT

-257 QSLNFSSSGDG
+257 QSLLFASSGDG
-268 ISFAFDSGT
+268 ISFAYDSGT
-277 NTVTYS
+277 NTATYS

-315 VKNVGA
+315 VKGVGA
-321 NSGNITPVGHTFDIK
+321 NSGSTTPTGHSFSII
-336 GDSSQGITTSGDGY
+336 GDSSQGITTSGSGANV
-350 ECITVTVADA
+350 TVTIADA
-360 TTSTKGVASFATAD
+360 TVSAKGVASFATAD

-426 AGEDATTTNKGIASF
+426 TGEDATYTNKGIASF
-441 DTNDFTVSSGAVS
+441 DTNDFTVTSGAVS

-477 SLGDTITSLVGLTNV
+477 SLGGTITSLVGLTNV
-492 TVDDI
+492 TVDDL
-497 TINGNKIT
+497 TLNGNVIS
-505 TPSSVTDLILDPK
+505 TPPSVNDIILDPK
-518 GGDSAGGRVVIQGDL
+518 GGDSAGGRVIIQGDL
-533 VVQGTETIVNSTTM
+533 LVQGTETIVNSTTM

-568 AGLTINGASATLQ
+568 AGITINGASATLQ

-601 FRNGVAIGE
+601 YRNGTAIGE
-610 YIQDVMGSAIAVGE
+610 YIQDVMGTAIAVGE
-624 GLDFAYNDA
+624 GLDFAYNDGA
-633 NGTHTFT
+633 GTHTFS
-640 AELATVTNKGVAS
+640 AELATITNKGVAS
-653 FDSDQFT
+653 YDSDQFT
-660 LTSGAVTIHEMDG
+660 VTSGAVTVSTLDG

>member
-13 SGDPS
+13 SGNPS

-47 EVAGNAVNHEVIGGK
+47 ETSGNAVNHEVIGGK

-68 DHALGTLTPNSAIL
+68 DHTLGTLTPNSAIL
-82 VDANSKIDVIN
+82 VDVNSKIDVLN
-93 VDNVTINGNTIS
+93 VDNITLNGNTIS
-105 TTDTNGNLILS
+105 TTNSNGGLILA
-116 PNGNGAVNV
+116 PNGTGTTTVN
-125 KSVLFGA
+125 SVVFGTT
-132 NVDVVGK
+132 VDVVGK
-139 RITQLATPTADS
+139 RITQVATPTADS
-151 DAATKAYVDS
+151 DAATKAYVDGV
-161 ITAGQTFN
+161 TAGQSFT
-169 IGDGSNTD
+169 IGDGTDSD

-184 TLQFT
+184 TLTFT
-189 GGTGLS
+189 GLTGI
-195 TTVSN
+195 TTAVTNDAVS
-200 DEVTFDLD
+200 FDLD
-208 STSVT
+208 DTSVT
-213 AGAYGSATA
+213 AGNYGSATA
-222 IPTFTVDAQGRLT
+222 IPTFTVDGQGRLT

-257 QSLNFSSSGDG
+257 QSLLFASSGDG
-268 ISFAFDSGT
+268 ISFAYDSGT
-277 NTVTYS
+277 NTATYS

-315 VKNVGA
+315 VKGVGA
-321 NSGNITPVGHTFDIK
+321 NSGSTTPTGHSFSII
-336 GDSSQGITTSGDGY
+336 GDSSQGITTSGSGANV
-350 ECITVTVADA
+350 TVTIADA
-360 TTSTKGVASFATAD
+360 TVSAKGVASFATAD

-420 GAVITV
+420 GSVITV
-426 AGEDATTTNKGIASF
+426 LGEDATYTNKGIASF
-441 DTNDFTVSSGAVS
+441 DTNDFTVTSGAVS
-454 LKSGSVAN
+454 IKSGSVAN
-462 ADLANDGIVIGSTDV
+462 ADLTNDGIVIGSTDV
-477 SLGDTITSLVGLTNV
+477 SLGGTITSLVGLTNV

-497 TINGNKIT
+497 TLNGNVIS
-505 TPSSVTDLILDPK
+505 TPSSVNDIILDPK
-518 GGDSAGGRVVIQGDL
+518 GGDSAGGRVIIQGDL
-533 VVQGTETIVNSTTM
+533 LVQGTETIVNSTTM

-568 AGLTINGASATLQ
+568 AGITINGASATLQ

-601 FRNGVAIGE
+601 YRNGTAIGE
-610 YIQDVMGSAIAVGE
+610 YIQDVMGTAIAVGE
-624 GLDFAYNDA
+624 GLDFAYNDGA
-633 NGTHTFT
+633 GTHTFS
-640 AELATVTNKGVAS
+640 AELATITNKGVAS
-653 FDSDQFT
+653 YDSDQFT
-660 LTSGAVTIHEMDG
+660 VTSGAVTVSTLDG

>member
-13 SGDPS
+13 SGDPT

-82 VDANSKIDVIN
+82 VDVNSKIDVLN
-93 VDNVTINGNTIS
+93 VDNVTLNGNTIS
-105 TTDTNGNLILS
+105 TTNTDGGLILA
-116 PNGNGAVNV
+116 PNGTGTTTVN
-125 KSVLFGA
+125 SVVFGTT
-132 NVDVVGK
+132 VDVVGK
-139 RITQLATPTADS
+139 RITQVATPTADS
-151 DAATKAYVDS
+151 DAATKAYVDGV
-161 ITAGQTFN
+161 TAGQSFT
-169 IGDGSNTD
+169 IGDGSATD

-184 TLQFT
+184 TLLFSGLT
-189 GGTGLS
+189 GI
-195 TTVSN
+195 TTAVTNDAVSI
-200 DEVTFDLD
+200 DLD
-208 STSVT
+208 DTSVT
-213 AGAYGSATA
+213 AGDYGSATA
-222 IPTFTVDAQGRLT
+222 IPTFTVDGQGRLT

-257 QSLNFSSSGDG
+257 QSLLFASSGDG
-268 ISFAFDSGT
+268 ISFAYDSGT
-277 NTVTYS
+277 NTATYS

-315 VKNVGA
+315 VKGVGA
-321 NSGNITPVGHTFDIK
+321 NSGSTTPTGHSFSII
-336 GDSSQGITTSGDGY
+336 GDSSQGITTSGSGANV
-350 ECITVTVADA
+350 TVTIADA
-360 TTSTKGVASFATAD
+360 TVSAKGVASFATAD

-426 AGEDATTTNKGIASF
+426 TGEDATYTNKGIASF
-441 DTNDFTVSSGAVS
+441 DTNDFTVTSGAVS

-477 SLGDTITSLVGLTNV
+477 SLGGTITSLVGLTNV
-492 TVDDI
+492 TVDD
-497 TINGNKIT
+497 TTLNGNVIS
-505 TPSSVTDLILDPK
+505 TPSSVNDIILDPK
-518 GGDSAGGRVVIQGDL
+518 GGDSAGGRVIIQGDL
-533 VVQGTETIVNSTTM
+533 LVQGTETIVNSTTM

-568 AGLTINGASATLQ
+568 AGITINGASATLQ

-601 FRNGVAIGE
+601 YRNGTAIGE
-610 YIQDVMGSAIAVGE
+610 YIQDVMGTAIAVGE
-624 GLDFAYNDA
+624 GLDFAYNDGA
-633 NGTHTFT
+633 GTHTFS
-640 AELATVTNKGVAS
+640 AELATITNKGVAS
-653 FDSDQFT
+653 YDSDQFT
-660 LTSGAVTIHEMDG
+660 VTSGAVTVSTLDG

>member
-13 SGDPS
+13 SGDPT

-82 VDANSKIDVIN
+82 VDVNSKIDVLN
-93 VDNVTINGNTIS
+93 VDNVTLNGNTIS
-105 TTDTNGNLILS
+105 TTNTDGGLILA
-116 PNGNGAVNV
+116 PNGTGTTTVN
-125 KSVLFGA
+125 SVVFGTT
-132 NVDVVGK
+132 VDVVGK
-139 RITQLATPTADS
+139 RITQVGTPTADS
-151 DAATKAYVDS
+151 DAATKAYVDAV
-161 ITAGQTFN
+161 TAGQTFT
-169 IGDGSNTD
+169 IGDGSATD

-184 TLQFT
+184 TLTFT
-189 GGTGLS
+189 GLTGI
-195 TTVSN
+195 TTAVTNDAVS
-200 DEVTFDLD
+200 FDLD
-208 STSVT
+208 DTSVT
-213 AGAYGSATA
+213 AGDYGSATA
-222 IPTFTVDAQGRLT
+222 IPTFTVDGQGRLT

-257 QSLNFSSSGDG
+257 QSLLFASSGDG

-277 NTVTYS
+277 NTATYS

-315 VKNVGA
+315 VKSVGA
-321 NSGNITPVGHTFDIK
+321 NSGLTTPSGHKFNIV
-336 GDSSQGITTSGDGY
+336 GDSSQGITTSGSGANV
-350 ECITVTVADA
+350 TVTVADA
-360 TTSTKGVASFATAD
+360 TVSAKGVASFATAD

-426 AGEDATTTNKGIASF
+426 TGEDATYTNKGIASF
-441 DTNDFTVSSGAVS
+441 DTNDFTVTSGAVS

-477 SLGDTITSLVGLTNV
+477 SLGGTITSLVGLTNV

-497 TINGNKIT
+497 TLNGNVIS
-505 TPSSVTDLILDPK
+505 TPSSVNDIILDPK
-518 GGDSAGGRVVIQGDL
+518 GGDSAGGRVIIQGDL
-533 VVQGTETIVNSTTM
+533 LVQGTETIVNSTTM

-568 AGLTINGASATLQ
+568 AGITINGASATLQ

-601 FRNGVAIGE
+601 YRNGTAIGE
-610 YIQDVMGSAIAVGE
+610 YIQDVMGTAIAVGE
-624 GLDFAYNDA
+624 GLDFAYNDGA
-633 NGTHTFT
+633 GTHTFS
-640 AELATVTNKGVAS
+640 AELATITNKGVAS
-653 FDSDQFT
+653 YDSDQFT
-660 LTSGAVTIHEMDG
+660 VTSGAVTVSTLDG

>member
-116 PNGNGAVNV
+116 PNGNGEVNV
-125 KSVLFGA
+125 KSVLFGT

-169 IGDGSNTD
+169 IGDGSTTD

-184 TLQFT
+184 TLLFT

-200 DEVTFDLD
+200 DQVTFDLD

-245 LNVQGDTIPLAS
+245 LTVQGDTIPLAS
-257 QSLNFSSSGDG
+257 QSLNFASSGDG

-315 VKNVGA
+315 VKSVGA
-321 NSGNITPVGHTFDIK
+321 NSGLTTPSGHKFNIV
-336 GDSSQGITTSGDGY
+336 GDSSQGITTSGSGANV
-350 ECITVTVADA
+350 TVTVADA
-360 TTSTKGVASFATAD
+360 TVSTKGVASFATAD

-420 GAVITV
+420 GTVITV
-426 AGEDATTTNKGIASF
+426 AGEDATYTNKGIASF
-441 DTNDFTVSSGAVS
+441 DTNDFTVTSGAVS

-497 TINGNKIT
+497 TLNGNTIS

-581 YLVSGDKWEVNKD
+581 YAVTGDKWVANKNFD
-594 FNTTGEL
+594 APEL
-601 FRNGVAIGE
+601 FRNGVAIEE
-610 YIQDVMGSAIAVGE
+610 YIEDIMGASIAVGE
-624 GLDFAYNDA
+624 GLDFAYDDA
-633 NGTHTFT
+633 AGTHTFT

>member
-1 MASILRIKRSGT
+1 
-13 SGDPS
+13 
-18 TLGQGELAYSSLADN
+18 
-33 GSNGGDRLYIGTGT
+33 
-47 EVAGNAVNHEVIGGK
+47 
-62 YFTSKL
+62 
-68 DHALGTLTPNSAIL
+68 
-82 VDANSKIDVIN
+82 
-93 VDNVTINGNTIS
+93 
-105 TTDTNGNLILS
+105 
-116 PNGNGAVNV
+116 
-125 KSVLFGA
+125 
-132 NVDVVGK
+132 
-139 RITQLATPTADS
+139 
-151 DAATKAYVDS
+151 
-161 ITAGQTFN
+161 
-169 IGDGSNTD
+169 
-177 TFNAASG
+177 
-184 TLQFT
+184 
-189 GGTGLS
+189 
-195 TTVSN
+195 
-200 DEVTFDLD
+200 
-208 STSVT
+208 
-213 AGAYGSATA
+213 
-222 IPTFTVDAQGRLT
+222 
-235 AAGTASISTS
+235 
-245 LNVQGDTIPLAS
+245 
-257 QSLNFSSSGDG
+257 
-268 ISFAFDSGT
+268 
-277 NTVTYS
+277 

-315 VKNVGA
+315 VKSVGA
-321 NSGNITPVGHTFDIK
+321 NSGLTTPSGHKFNIV
-336 GDSSQGITTSGDGY
+336 GDSSQGITTSGSGANV
-350 ECITVTVADA
+350 TVTVADA
-360 TTSTKGVASFATAD
+360 TVSSKGVASFATAD

-384 NDAVL
+384 DDAVL

-426 AGEDATTTNKGIASF
+426 AGEDATYTNKGIASF

-462 ADLANDGIVIGSTDV
+462 ADLENDGITMGSTDV
-477 SLGDTITSLVGLTNV
+477 SLGGTITDFVGLTSL

-505 TPSSVTDLILDPK
+505 TPTSVTDLILDPK

-601 FRNGVAIGE
+601 YRNGVAIGE
-610 YIQDVMGSAIAVGE
+610 YVQDVMGSAIAVGE
-624 GLDFAYNDA
+624 GLDFAYDDA
-633 NGTHTFT
+633 AGTHTFT

>member
-13 SGDPS
+13 AGDPT

-82 VDANSKIDVIN
+82 VDANSKIDVLN
-93 VDNVTINGNTIS
+93 VDNITLNGNTIS
-105 TTDTNGNLILS
+105 TTNSNGGLILA
-116 PNGNGAVNV
+116 PNGTGTTTVN
-125 KSVLFGA
+125 SVVFGTT
-132 NVDVVGK
+132 VDVVGK
-139 RITQLATPTADS
+139 RITQVATPTADS
-151 DAATKAYVDS
+151 DAATKAYVDAV
-161 ITAGQTFN
+161 TAGQTFT
-169 IGDGSNTD
+169 IGDGSATD

-184 TLQFT
+184 TLLFSGLT
-189 GGTGLS
+189 GI
-195 TTVSN
+195 TTAVTNDAVS
-200 DEVTFDLD
+200 FDLD
-208 STSVT
+208 DTSVT
-213 AGAYGSATA
+213 AGDYGSATA
-222 IPTFTVDAQGRLT
+222 IPTFTVDGQGRLT

-257 QSLNFSSSGDG
+257 QSLLFASSGDG
-268 ISFAFDSGT
+268 ISFAYDSGT
-277 NTVTYS
+277 NTATYS

-315 VKNVGA
+315 VKGVGA
-321 NSGNITPVGHTFDIK
+321 NSGSTTPTGHSFSII
-336 GDSSQGITTSGDGY
+336 GDSSQGITTSGSGANV
-350 ECITVTVADA
+350 TVTIADA
-360 TTSTKGVASFATAD
+360 TVSAKGVASFATAD

-420 GAVITV
+420 GSVITV
-426 AGEDATTTNKGIASF
+426 LGEDATYTNKGIASF
-441 DTNDFTVSSGAVS
+441 DTNDFTVTSGAVS
-454 LKSGSVAN
+454 IKSGSVAN
-462 ADLANDGIVIGSTDV
+462 ADLTNDGIVIGSTDV
-477 SLGDTITSLVGLTNV
+477 SLGGTITSLVGLTNV

-497 TINGNKIT
+497 TLNGNVIS
-505 TPSSVTDLILDPK
+505 TPSSVNDIILDPK
-518 GGDSAGGRVVIQGDL
+518 GGDSAGGRVIIQGDL
-533 VVQGTETIVNSTTM
+533 LVQGTETIVNSTTM

-568 AGLTINGASATLQ
+568 AGITINGASATLQ

-601 FRNGVAIGE
+601 YRNGTAIGE
-610 YIQDVMGSAIAVGE
+610 YIQDVMGTAIAVGE
-624 GLDFAYNDA
+624 GLDFAYNDGA
-633 NGTHTFT
+633 GTHTFS
-640 AELATVTNKGVAS
+640 AELATITNKGVAS
-653 FDSDQFT
+653 YDSDQFT
-660 LTSGAVTIHEMDG
+660 VTSGAVTVSTLDG

>member
-13 SGDPS
+13 SGDPT

-82 VDANSKIDVIN
+82 VDVNSKIDVLN
-93 VDNVTINGNTIS
+93 VDNVTLNGNTIS
-105 TTDTNGNLILS
+105 TTNTDGGLILA
-116 PNGNGAVNV
+116 PNGTGTTTVN
-125 KSVLFGA
+125 SVVFGTT
-132 NVDVVGK
+132 VDVVGK
-139 RITQLATPTADS
+139 RITQVATPTADS
-151 DAATKAYVDS
+151 DAATKAYVDGV
-161 ITAGQTFN
+161 TAGQSFT
-169 IGDGSNTD
+169 IGDGSATD

-189 GGTGLS
+189 GLTGI
-195 TTVSN
+195 TTAVTNDAVS
-200 DEVTFDLD
+200 FDLD
-208 STSVT
+208 DTSVT
-213 AGAYGSATA
+213 AGDYGSATA
-222 IPTFTVDAQGRLT
+222 IPTFTVDGQGRLT

-257 QSLNFSSSGDG
+257 QSLLFASSGDG
-268 ISFAFDSGT
+268 ISFAYDSGT
-277 NTVTYS
+277 NTATYS

-315 VKNVGA
+315 VKGVGA
-321 NSGNITPVGHTFDIK
+321 NSGSTTPTGHSFSII
-336 GDSSQGITTSGDGY
+336 GDSSQGITTSGSGANV
-350 ECITVTVADA
+350 TVTIADA
-360 TTSTKGVASFATAD
+360 TVSAKGVASFATAD

-420 GAVITV
+420 GSVITV
-426 AGEDATTTNKGIASF
+426 LGEDATYTNKGIASF
-441 DTNDFTVSSGAVS
+441 DTNDFTVTSGAVS
-454 LKSGSVAN
+454 IKSGSVAN

-477 SLGDTITSLVGLTNV
+477 SLGGTITSLVGLTNV
-492 TVDDI
+492 TVDDL
-497 TINGNKIT
+497 TLNGNVIS
-505 TPSSVTDLILDPK
+505 TPSSVNDIILDPK
-518 GGDSAGGRVVIQGDL
+518 GGDSAGGRVIIQGDL
-533 VVQGTETIVNSTTM
+533 LVQGTETIVNSTTM

-568 AGLTINGASATLQ
+568 AGITINGASATLQ

-601 FRNGVAIGE
+601 YRNGTAIGE
-610 YIQDVMGSAIAVGE
+610 YIQDVMGTAIAVGE
-624 GLDFAYNDA
+624 GLDFAYNDGA
-633 NGTHTFT
+633 GTHTFS
-640 AELATVTNKGVAS
+640 AELATITNKGVAS
-653 FDSDQFT
+653 YDSDQFT
-660 LTSGAVTIHEMDG
+660 VTSGAVTVSTLDG

>member
-13 SGDPS
+13 AGDPT

-82 VDANSKIDVIN
+82 VDANSKIDVLN
-93 VDNVTINGNTIS
+93 VDNITLNGNTIS
-105 TTDTNGNLILS
+105 TTNSNGGLILA
-116 PNGNGAVNV
+116 PNGTGTTTVN
-125 KSVLFGA
+125 SVVFGTT
-132 NVDVVGK
+132 VDVVGK
-139 RITQLATPTADS
+139 RITQVATPTADS
-151 DAATKAYVDS
+151 DAATKAYVDGV
-161 ITAGQTFN
+161 TAGQSFT
-169 IGDGSNTD
+169 IGDGTDSD

-184 TLQFT
+184 TLTFT
-189 GGTGLS
+189 GLTGI
-195 TTVSN
+195 TTAVTNDAVS
-200 DEVTFDLD
+200 FDLD
-208 STSVT
+208 DTSVT
-213 AGAYGSATA
+213 AGDYGSATA
-222 IPTFTVDAQGRLT
+222 IPTFTVDGQGRLT

-257 QSLNFSSSGDG
+257 QSLLFASSGDG
-268 ISFAFDSGT
+268 ISFAYDSGT
-277 NTVTYS
+277 NTATYS

-315 VKNVGA
+315 VKGVGA
-321 NSGNITPVGHTFDIK
+321 NSGSTTPTGHSFSII
-336 GDSSQGITTSGDGY
+336 GDSSQGITTSGSGANV
-350 ECITVTVADA
+350 TVTIADA
-360 TTSTKGVASFATAD
+360 TVSAKGVASFATAD

-420 GAVITV
+420 GSVITV
-426 AGEDATTTNKGIASF
+426 LGEDATYTNKGIASF
-441 DTNDFTVSSGAVS
+441 DTNDFTVTSGAVS
-454 LKSGSVAN
+454 IKSGSVAN
-462 ADLANDGIVIGSTDV
+462 ADLTNDGIVIGSTDV
-477 SLGDTITSLVGLTNV
+477 SLGGTITSLVGLTNV

-497 TINGNKIT
+497 TLNGNVIS
-505 TPSSVTDLILDPK
+505 TPSSVNDIILDPK
-518 GGDSAGGRVVIQGDL
+518 GGDSAGGRVIIQGDL
-533 VVQGTETIVNSTTM
+533 LVQGTETIVNSTTM

-568 AGLTINGASATLQ
+568 AGITINGASATLQ

-601 FRNGVAIGE
+601 YRNGTAIGE
-610 YIQDVMGSAIAVGE
+610 YIQDVMGTAIAVGE
-624 GLDFAYNDA
+624 GLDFAYNDGA
-633 NGTHTFT
+633 GTHTFS
-640 AELATVTNKGVAS
+640 AELATITNKGVAS
-653 FDSDQFT
+653 YDSDQFT
-660 LTSGAVTIHEMDG
+660 VTSGAVTVSTLDG

>member
-13 SGDPS
+13 SGDPT

-82 VDANSKIDVIN
+82 VDVNSKIDVLN
-93 VDNVTINGNTIS
+93 VDNVTLNGNTIS
-105 TTDTNGNLILS
+105 TTNTDGGLILA
-116 PNGNGAVNV
+116 PNGTGTTTVN
-125 KSVLFGA
+125 SVVFGTT
-132 NVDVVGK
+132 VDVVGK
-139 RITQLATPTADS
+139 RITQVATPTADS
-151 DAATKAYVDS
+151 DAATKAYVDGV
-161 ITAGQTFN
+161 TAGQSFT
-169 IGDGSNTD
+169 IGDGSATD

-184 TLQFT
+184 TLTFT
-189 GGTGLS
+189 GLTGI
-195 TTVSN
+195 TTAVTNDAVS
-200 DEVTFDLD
+200 FDLD
-208 STSVT
+208 DTSVT
-213 AGAYGSATA
+213 AGDYGSATA
-222 IPTFTVDAQGRLT
+222 IPTFTVDGQGRLT

-257 QSLNFSSSGDG
+257 QSLLFASSGDG
-268 ISFAFDSGT
+268 ISFAYDSGT
-277 NTVTYS
+277 NTATYS

-315 VKNVGA
+315 VKGVGA
-321 NSGNITPVGHTFDIK
+321 NSGSTTPTGHSFSII
-336 GDSSQGITTSGDGY
+336 GDSSQGITTSGSGANV
-350 ECITVTVADA
+350 TVTIADA
-360 TTSTKGVASFATAD
+360 TVSAKGVASFATAD

-426 AGEDATTTNKGIASF
+426 TGEDATYTNKGIASF
-441 DTNDFTVSSGAVS
+441 DTNDFTVTSGAVS

-477 SLGDTITSLVGLTNV
+477 SLGGTITSLVGLTNV

-497 TINGNKIT
+497 TLNGNVIS
-505 TPSSVTDLILDPK
+505 TPSSVNDIILDPK
-518 GGDSAGGRVVIQGDL
+518 GGDSAGGRVIIQGDL
-533 VVQGTETIVNSTTM
+533 LVQGTETIVNSTTM

-568 AGLTINGASATLQ
+568 AGITINGASATLQ

-601 FRNGVAIGE
+601 YRNGTAIGE
-610 YIQDVMGSAIAVGE
+610 YIQDVMGTAIAVGE
-624 GLDFAYNDA
+624 GLDFAYNDGA
-633 NGTHTFT
+633 GTHTFS
-640 AELATVTNKGVAS
+640 AELATITNKGVAS
-653 FDSDQFT
+653 YDSDQFT
-660 LTSGAVTIHEMDG
+660 VTSGAVTVSTLDG

>member
-13 SGDPS
+13 AGDPT

-82 VDANSKIDVIN
+82 VDANSKIDVLN
-93 VDNVTINGNTIS
+93 VDNITLNGNTVS
-105 TTDTNGNLILS
+105 TTNTNGGLILA
-116 PNGNGAVNV
+116 PNGTGTTTIN
-125 KSVLFGA
+125 SVVFGTT
-132 NVDVVGK
+132 VDVVGK
-139 RITQLATPTADS
+139 RITQVATPTADS
-151 DAATKAYVDS
+151 DAATKAYVDAV
-161 ITAGQTFN
+161 TAGQTFT
-169 IGDGSNTD
+169 IGDGSATD

-184 TLQFT
+184 TLVFN
-189 GGTGLS
+189 GLS
-195 TTVSN
+195 GITTAVTNDAVS
-200 DEVTFDLD
+200 FDLD
-208 STSVT
+208 DTSVT
-213 AGAYGSATA
+213 AGDYGSATA

-257 QSLNFSSSGDG
+257 QRLSFASSGNG
-268 ISFAFDSGT
+268 ISFAYDSGT
-277 NTVTYS
+277 NTATYS

-315 VKNVGA
+315 VKGVGA
-321 NSGNITPVGHTFDIK
+321 NSGSTTPTSHSFSII
-336 GDSSQGITTSGDGY
+336 GDSSQGITTSGSGANV
-350 ECITVTVADA
+350 TVTIADA
-360 TTSTKGVASFATAD
+360 TVSAKGVASFATAD

-420 GAVITV
+420 GSVITV
-426 AGEDATTTNKGIASF
+426 LGEDATYTNKGIASF
-441 DTNDFTVSSGAVS
+441 DTNDFTVTSGAVS
-454 LKSGSVAN
+454 IKSGSVAN

-477 SLGDTITSLVGLTNV
+477 SLGGTITNLVGLTNV
-492 TVDDI
+492 TVDDL
-497 TINGNKIT
+497 TLNGNVIS
-505 TPSSVTDLILDPK
+505 TPSSVNDIILDPK
-518 GGDSAGGRVVIQGDL
+518 GGDSAGGRVIIQGDL
-533 VVQGTETIVNSTTM
+533 LVQGTETIVNSTTM

-568 AGLTINGASATLQ
+568 AGITINGASATLQ

-601 FRNGVAIGE
+601 YRNGTAIGE
-610 YIQDVMGSAIAVGE
+610 YIQDVMGTAIAVGE
-624 GLDFAYNDA
+624 GLDFAYNDGA
-633 NGTHTFT
+633 GTHTFS
-640 AELATVTNKGVAS
+640 AELATITNKGVAS
-653 FDSDQFT
+653 YDSDQFT
-660 LTSGAVTIHEMDG
+660 VTSGAVTVSTLDG

>member
-68 DHALGTLTPNSAIL
+68 DHDLGTLTPNSAIL

-116 PNGNGAVNV
+116 PNGNGQVNV
-125 KSVLFGA
+125 KSVLFGS
-132 NVDVVGK
+132 NIDVVGK

-184 TLQFT
+184 TLLFT

-200 DEVTFDLD
+200 DQVTFDLD
-208 STSVT
+208 STAVT
-213 AGAYGSATA
+213 AGSYGSATA
-222 IPTFTVDAQGRLT
+222 IPTFTVDEQGRLT

-245 LNVQGDTIPLAS
+245 LTVQGDTIPLAS
-257 QSLNFSSSGDG
+257 QSLNFASSGDG

-315 VKNVGA
+315 VKSVGA
-321 NSGNITPVGHTFDIK
+321 NSGLTTPSGHKFNIV
-336 GDSSQGITTSGDGY
+336 GDSSQGITTSGSGANV
-350 ECITVTVADA
+350 TVTVADA
-360 TTSTKGVASFATAD
+360 TVSSKGVASFATAD

-384 NDAVL
+384 DDAVL

-426 AGEDATTTNKGIASF
+426 AGEDATYTNKGIASF

-462 ADLANDGIVIGSTDV
+462 ADLENDGITMGSTDV
-477 SLGDTITSLVGLTNV
+477 SLGGTITDFVGLTSL

-505 TPSSVTDLILDPK
+505 TPTSVTDLILDPK

-601 FRNGVAIGE
+601 YRNGTAIGE

-624 GLDFAYNDA
+624 GLDFAYDDA
-633 NGTHTFT
+633 AGTHTFT

>member
-13 SGDPS
+13 AGDPT

-82 VDANSKIDVIN
+82 VDANSKIDVLN
-93 VDNVTINGNTIS
+93 VDNVTLNGNTIS
-105 TTDTNGNLILS
+105 TTDTNGGLILA
-116 PNGNGAVNV
+116 PNGTGTTTVN
-125 KSVLFGA
+125 SVVFGTT
-132 NVDVVGK
+132 VDVVGK
-139 RITQLATPTADS
+139 RITQVATPTADS
-151 DAATKAYVDS
+151 DAATKAYVDAV
-161 ITAGQTFN
+161 TAGQTFT
-169 IGDGSNTD
+169 IGDGSATD

-184 TLQFT
+184 TLLFNGLT
-189 GGTGLS
+189 GI
-195 TTVSN
+195 TTAVTNDAVSI
-200 DEVTFDLD
+200 DLD
-208 STSVT
+208 DTSVT
-213 AGAYGSATA
+213 AGDYGSATA
-222 IPTFTVDAQGRLT
+222 IPTFTVDGQGRLT

-257 QSLNFSSSGDG
+257 QSLLFASSGDG
-268 ISFAFDSGT
+268 ISFAYDSGT
-277 NTVTYS
+277 NTATYS

-315 VKNVGA
+315 VKGVGA
-321 NSGNITPVGHTFDIK
+321 NSGSTTPTGHSFSII
-336 GDSSQGITTSGDGY
+336 GDSSQGITTSGSGANV
-350 ECITVTVADA
+350 TVTIADA
-360 TTSTKGVASFATAD
+360 TVSAKGVASFATAD

-426 AGEDATTTNKGIASF
+426 TGEDATYTNKGIASF
-441 DTNDFTVSSGAVS
+441 DTNDFTVTSGAVS

-477 SLGDTITSLVGLTNV
+477 SLGGTITSLVGLTNV

-497 TINGNKIT
+497 TLNGNVIS
-505 TPSSVTDLILDPK
+505 TPSSVNDIILDPK
-518 GGDSAGGRVVIQGDL
+518 GGDSAGGRVIIQGDL
-533 VVQGTETIVNSTTM
+533 LVQGTETIVNSTTM

-568 AGLTINGASATLQ
+568 AGITINGAAATLQ

-601 FRNGVAIGE
+601 YRNGTAIGE
-610 YIQDVMGSAIAVGE
+610 YIQDVMGTAIAVGE
-624 GLDFAYNDA
+624 GLDFAYNDGA
-633 NGTHTFT
+633 GTHTFS
-640 AELATVTNKGVAS
+640 AELATITNKGVAS
-653 FDSDQFT
+653 YDSDQFT
-660 LTSGAVTIHEMDG
+660 VTSGAVTVSTLDG

>member
-13 SGDPS
+13 AGDPT

-82 VDANSKIDVIN
+82 VDANSKIDVLN
-93 VDNVTINGNTIS
+93 VDNITLNGNTVS
-105 TTDTNGNLILS
+105 TTNTNGGLILA
-116 PNGNGAVNV
+116 PNGTGTTTVN
-125 KSVLFGA
+125 SVVFGTT
-132 NVDVVGK
+132 VDVVGK
-139 RITQLATPTADS
+139 RITQVATPTADS
-151 DAATKAYVDS
+151 DAATKAYVDAV
-161 ITAGQTFN
+161 TAGQTFT
-169 IGDGSNTD
+169 IGDGSATD

-184 TLQFT
+184 TLVFN
-189 GGTGLS
+189 GLS
-195 TTVSN
+195 GITTAVTNDAVS
-200 DEVTFDLD
+200 FDLD
-208 STSVT
+208 DTSVT
-213 AGAYGSATA
+213 AGDYGSATA

-257 QSLNFSSSGDG
+257 QRLSFASSGNG
-268 ISFAFDSGT
+268 ISFAYDSGT
-277 NTVTYS
+277 NTATYS

-315 VKNVGA
+315 VKGVGA
-321 NSGNITPVGHTFDIK
+321 NSGSTTPTSHSFSII
-336 GDSSQGITTSGDGY
+336 GDSSQGITTSGSGANV
-350 ECITVTVADA
+350 TVTIADA
-360 TTSTKGVASFATAD
+360 TVSAKGVASFATAD

-420 GAVITV
+420 GSVITV
-426 AGEDATTTNKGIASF
+426 LGEDATYTNKGIASF
-441 DTNDFTVSSGAVS
+441 DTNDFTVTSGAVS
-454 LKSGSVAN
+454 IKSGSVAN

-477 SLGDTITSLVGLTNV
+477 SLGGTITNLVGLTNV
-492 TVDDI
+492 TVDDL
-497 TINGNKIT
+497 TLNGNVIS
-505 TPSSVTDLILDPK
+505 TPSSVNDIILDPK
-518 GGDSAGGRVVIQGDL
+518 GGDSAGGRVIIQGDL
-533 VVQGTETIVNSTTM
+533 LVQGTETIVNSTTM

-568 AGLTINGASATLQ
+568 AGITINGASATLQ

-601 FRNGVAIGE
+601 YRNGTAIGE
-610 YIQDVMGSAIAVGE
+610 YIQDVMGTAIAVGE
-624 GLDFAYNDA
+624 GLDFAYNDGA
-633 NGTHTFT
+633 GTHTFS
-640 AELATVTNKGVAS
+640 AELATITNKGVAS
-653 FDSDQFT
+653 YDSDQFT
-660 LTSGAVTIHEMDG
+660 VTSGAVTVSTLDG

>member
-13 SGDPS
+13 AGDPT

-82 VDANSKIDVIN
+82 VDENSKINVLN
-93 VDNVTINGNTIS
+93 VDNVTLDGNTIS
-105 TTDTNGNLILS
+105 TTNTNGGLILA
-116 PNGNGAVNV
+116 PNGTGTTTVN
-125 KSVLFGA
+125 SVVFGTT
-132 NVDVVGK
+132 VDAVGK
-139 RITQLATPTADS
+139 RIVQVGTPTADS
-151 DAATKAYVDS
+151 DAATKAYVDAV
-161 ITAGQTFN
+161 TAGQTFT
-169 IGDGSNTD
+169 IGDGSATD

-184 TLQFT
+184 TLLFNGLT
-189 GGTGLS
+189 GI
-195 TTVSN
+195 TTAVTNDAVSI
-200 DEVTFDLD
+200 DLD
-208 STSVT
+208 DTSVT
-213 AGAYGSATA
+213 AGDYGSATA

-257 QSLNFSSSGDG
+257 QRLSFASSGNG
-268 ISFAFDSGT
+268 ISFAYDSGT
-277 NTVTYS
+277 NTATYS

-315 VKNVGA
+315 VKGVGA
-321 NSGNITPVGHTFDIK
+321 NSGSTTPTGHSFSII
-336 GDSSQGITTSGDGY
+336 GDSSQGITTSGSGANV
-350 ECITVTVADA
+350 TVTVADA
-360 TTSTKGVASFATAD
+360 TVSAKGVASFATAD

-426 AGEDATTTNKGIASF
+426 TGEDATYTNKGIASF
-441 DTNDFTVSSGAVS
+441 DTNDFTVTSGAVS

-477 SLGDTITSLVGLTNV
+477 SLGGTITNLVGLTSAV
-492 TVDDI
+492 VDKI
-497 TINGNKIT
+497 TIDGNKIST
-505 TPSSVTDLILDPK
+505 ATDTNDLILDPK

-601 FRNGVAIGE
+601 YRNGTAIGE
-610 YIQDVMGSAIAVGE
+610 YIEDVIGASVAVGE
-624 GLDFAYNDA
+624 GLDFAYDDA
-633 NGTHTFT
+633 AGTHTFT
-640 AELATVTNKGVAS
+640 AELATITNKGVAS
-653 FDSDQFT
+653 YDSDQFT
-660 LTSGAVTIHEMDG
+660 VTSGAVTVSTLDG

>member
-116 PNGNGAVNV
+116 PNGNGQVNV
-125 KSVLFGA
+125 KSVLFGS
-132 NVDVVGK
+132 NIDVVGK

-161 ITAGQTFN
+161 ITAGQTFD
-169 IGDGSNTD
+169 IGDGSTTD
-177 TFNAASG
+177 SFNAASG
-184 TLQFT
+184 TLLFT

-200 DEVTFDLD
+200 DQVTFDLD
-208 STSVT
+208 STAVS
-213 AGAYGSATA
+213 AGSYGSATA
-222 IPTFTVDAQGRLT
+222 IPTFTVDEQGRLT

-245 LNVQGDTIPLAS
+245 LTVQGDTIPLAS
-257 QSLNFSSSGDG
+257 QSLNFASSGDG

-315 VKNVGA
+315 VKSVGA
-321 NSGNITPVGHTFDIK
+321 NSGLTTPSGHKFNIV
-336 GDSSQGITTSGDGY
+336 GDSSQGITTSGSGANV
-350 ECITVTVADA
+350 TVTVADA
-360 TTSTKGVASFATAD
+360 TVSSKGVASFATAD

-384 NDAVL
+384 DDAVL

-426 AGEDATTTNKGIASF
+426 AGEDATYTNKGIASF

-462 ADLANDGIVIGSTDV
+462 ADLENDGITMGSTDV
-477 SLGDTITSLVGLTNV
+477 SLGGTITDFVGLTSL

-505 TPSSVTDLILDPK
+505 TPTSVTDLILDPK

-601 FRNGVAIGE
+601 YRNGTAIGE

-624 GLDFAYNDA
+624 GLDFAYDDA
-633 NGTHTFT
+633 AGTHTFT

>member
-68 DHALGTLTPNSAIL
+68 DHALGELTPNSAIL
-82 VDANSKIDVIN
+82 TDANSKIDVIN

-105 TTDTNGNLILS
+105 TTDTNGNLILA
-116 PNGNGAVNV
+116 PNGAGQVNV
-125 KSVLFGA
+125 KSVLFGT

-169 IGDGSNTD
+169 IGDGSTTD

-200 DEVTFDLD
+200 DQVTFDLD

-257 QSLNFSSSGDG
+257 QSLLFASSGDG

-277 NTVTYS
+277 NTATYS

-305 SGAVSLNDAV
+305 SGAVSLNDVV
-315 VKNVGA
+315 VKSVGA
-321 NSGNITPVGHTFDIK
+321 NSGLTTPSGHKFNIV
-336 GDSSQGITTSGDGY
+336 GDSSQGITTSGSGANV
-350 ECITVTVADA
+350 TVTVADA
-360 TTSTKGVASFATAD
+360 TVSAKGVASFATAD

-426 AGEDATTTNKGIASF
+426 AGEDATYTNKGIASF

-462 ADLANDGIVIGSTDV
+462 ADLENDGITMGSTDV
-477 SLGDTITSLVGLTNV
+477 SLGGTITDFVGLTSL

-505 TPSSVTDLILDPK
+505 TPTSVTDLILDPK

-601 FRNGVAIGE
+601 YRNGVAIGE
-610 YIQDVMGSAIAVGE
+610 YVQDVMGSAIAVGE

-633 NGTHTFT
+633 AGTHTFT
-640 AELATVTNKGVAS
+640 AELATITNKGVAS

>member
-13 SGDPS
+13 SGNPS

-47 EVAGNAVNHEVIGGK
+47 ETSGNAVNHEVIGGK

-68 DHALGTLTPNSAIL
+68 DHTLGTLTPNSAIL
-82 VDANSKIDVIN
+82 VDVNSKIDVLN
-93 VDNVTINGNTIS
+93 VDNITLNGNTIS
-105 TTDTNGNLILS
+105 TTNSNGGLILA
-116 PNGNGAVNV
+116 PNGTGTTTVN
-125 KSVLFGA
+125 SVVFGTT
-132 NVDVVGK
+132 VDVVGK
-139 RITQLATPTADS
+139 RIVQVGTPTADS
-151 DAATKAYVDS
+151 DAATKAYVDAV
-161 ITAGQTFN
+161 TAGQTFT
-169 IGDGSNTD
+169 IGDGSATD

-189 GGTGLS
+189 GLTGI
-195 TTVSN
+195 TTAVTNDAVS
-200 DEVTFDLD
+200 FDLD
-208 STSVT
+208 DTSVT
-213 AGAYGSATA
+213 AGDYGSATA
-222 IPTFTVDAQGRLT
+222 IPTFTVDGQGRLT

-257 QSLNFSSSGDG
+257 QSLLFASSGDG
-268 ISFAFDSGT
+268 ISFAYDSGT
-277 NTVTYS
+277 NTATYS

-315 VKNVGA
+315 VKGVGA
-321 NSGNITPVGHTFDIK
+321 NSGSTTPTGHSFSII
-336 GDSSQGITTSGDGY
+336 GDSSQGITTSGSGANV
-350 ECITVTVADA
+350 TVTIADA
-360 TTSTKGVASFATAD
+360 TVSAKGVASFATAD

-420 GAVITV
+420 GSVITV
-426 AGEDATTTNKGIASF
+426 LGEDATYTNKGIASF
-441 DTNDFTVSSGAVS
+441 DTNDFTVTSGAVS

-497 TINGNKIT
+497 TLNGNVIS
-505 TPSSVTDLILDPK
+505 TPSSVNDIILDPK
-518 GGDSAGGRVVIQGDL
+518 GGDSAGGRVIIQGDL
-533 VVQGTETIVNSTTM
+533 LVQGTETIVNSTTM

-568 AGLTINGASATLQ
+568 AGITINGAAATLQ

-601 FRNGVAIGE
+601 YRNGTAIGE
-610 YIQDVMGSAIAVGE
+610 YIQDVMGTAIAVGE
-624 GLDFAYNDA
+624 GLDFAYNDGA
-633 NGTHTFT
+633 GTHTFS
-640 AELATVTNKGVAS
+640 AELATITNKGVAS
-653 FDSDQFT
+653 YDSDQFT
-660 LTSGAVTIHEMDG
+660 VTSGAVTVSTLDG

>member
-13 SGDPS
+13 SGNPS
-18 TLGQGELAYSSLADN
+18 TLGQGELAYPSLADN

-47 EVAGNAVNHEVIGGK
+47 ETSGNAVNHEVIGGK

-68 DHALGTLTPNSAIL
+68 DHTLGTLTPNSAIL
-82 VDANSKIDVIN
+82 VDVNSKIDVLN
-93 VDNVTINGNTIS
+93 VDNITLNGNTIS
-105 TTDTNGNLILS
+105 TTNSNGGLILA
-116 PNGNGAVNV
+116 PNGTGTTTVN
-125 KSVLFGA
+125 SVVFGTT
-132 NVDVVGK
+132 VDVVGK
-139 RITQLATPTADS
+139 RITQVGTPTADS
-151 DAATKAYVDS
+151 DAATKAYVDGV
-161 ITAGQTFN
+161 TAGQSFT
-169 IGDGSNTD
+169 IGDGTDSD

-184 TLQFT
+184 TLTFT
-189 GGTGLS
+189 GLTGI
-195 TTVSN
+195 TTAVTNDAVS
-200 DEVTFDLD
+200 FDLD
-208 STSVT
+208 DTSVT
-213 AGAYGSATA
+213 AGNYGSATA
-222 IPTFTVDAQGRLT
+222 IPTFTVDGQGRLT
-235 AAGTASISTS
+235 AAGTASITTS
-245 LNVQGDTIPLAS
+245 LTVQGDVIPLAS
-257 QSLNFSSSGDG
+257 QSLNFASSGDG
-268 ISFAFDSGT
+268 ISFAYDSSN
-277 NTVTYS
+277 NTATYS

-315 VKNVGA
+315 VKGVGA
-321 NSGNITPVGHTFDIK
+321 NSGSTTPTSHSFSII
-336 GDSSQGITTSGDGY
+336 GDSSQGITTSGSGANV
-350 ECITVTVADA
+350 TVTIADA
-360 TTSTKGVASFATAD
+360 TVSAKGVASFATAD

-420 GAVITV
+420 GSVITV
-426 AGEDATTTNKGIASF
+426 LGEDATYTNKGIASF
-441 DTNDFTVSSGAVS
+441 DTNDFTVTSGAVS

-477 SLGDTITSLVGLTNV
+477 SLGGTITSLVGLTNV

-497 TINGNKIT
+497 TLNGNVIS
-505 TPSSVTDLILDPK
+505 TPSSVNDIILDPK
-518 GGDSAGGRVVIQGDL
+518 GGDSAGGRVIIQGDL
-533 VVQGTETIVNSTTM
+533 LVQGTETIVNSTTM

-568 AGLTINGASATLQ
+568 AGITINGAAATLQ

-601 FRNGVAIGE
+601 YRNGTAIGE
-610 YIQDVMGSAIAVGE
+610 YIQDVMGTAIAVGE
-624 GLDFAYNDA
+624 GLDFAYNDGA
-633 NGTHTFT
+633 GTHTFS
-640 AELATVTNKGVAS
+640 AELATITNKGVAS
-653 FDSDQFT
+653 YDSDQFT
-660 LTSGAVTIHEMDG
+660 VTSGAVTVSTLDG

>member
-116 PNGNGAVNV
+116 PNGNGEVNV
-125 KSVLFGA
+125 KSVLFGT

-161 ITAGQTFN
+161 ITAGQTFS
-169 IGDGSNTD
+169 IGDGSTTD

-184 TLQFT
+184 TLLFT

-195 TTVSN
+195 TTVGN
-200 DEVTFDLD
+200 DQVTFDLD

-245 LNVQGDTIPLAS
+245 LTVQGDTIPLAS
-257 QSLNFSSSGDG
+257 QSLNFASSGDG

-315 VKNVGA
+315 VKSVGA
-321 NSGNITPVGHTFDIK
+321 NSGLTTPSGHKFNIV
-336 GDSSQGITTSGDGY
+336 GDSSQGITTSGSGANV
-350 ECITVTVADA
+350 TVTVADA
-360 TTSTKGVASFATAD
+360 TVSTKGVASFATAD

-426 AGEDATTTNKGIASF
+426 AGEDATYTNKGIASF
-441 DTNDFTVSSGAVS
+441 DTNDFTVTSGAVS

-497 TINGNKIT
+497 TLNGNTIS

-581 YLVSGDKWEVNKD
+581 YAVTGDKWVANKD
-594 FNTTGEL
+594 FDAPEL
-601 FRNGVAIGE
+601 FRNGVAIDE
-610 YIQDVMGSAIAVGE
+610 YIEDIMGASIAVGE
-624 GLDFAYNDA
+624 GLDFAYDDVA
-633 NGTHTFT
+633 GTHTFT